1 MKKFILNQLRNMPK
15 IGIMNPKEAPE
26 IIGQALLRLK
36 PLQFCNGQIY
46 VRLDTHYQCATMDE
60 AKDII
65 CYLLSPDDCVLV
77 SSTKINE
84 TLLRI
89 MRHPHLQIDMQS
101 AFKKHQMELNLKNG
115 VYDIQTQRLRE
126 KKPDDI
132 FDYVL
137 DFNYKPN
144 SDILAAPNF
153 RKYIQTSVREENQD
167 CLLRS
172 TGYVLSS
179 LTQGKMALLLLGKPS
194 TGKSVYM
201 NFLASAVPAELVTT
215 ERFHTMA
222 SERAKASYAGK
233 RLNLAREANQQPMK
247 HEDGFKS
254 LISCEDTSGRLLYE
268 NTKTIHPHL
277 KFVIGANNDLVFA
290 HPDEAVYNRLVVI
303 RFTQEI
309 PEEQK
314 DIHLEENLIA
324 EKDIILSTAIDT
336 LKDLIASNYDF
347 QMADDAKEYI
357 AHKKLELNSPVEF
370 LKEKAV
376 LTPSGSVSST
386 ELFKTYT
393 YWCMSNDLKPVGRN
407 TFRSYVLGYHSAIL
421 SAKVG
426 TPDSQVRGYK
436 GITLKS
442 HTQEVQADE
451 NS

>member
-1 MKKFILNQLRNMPK
+1 MKKSILKKLK
-15 IGIMNPKEAPE
+15 IQTKINVMSPKEAPE
-26 IIGQALLRLK
+26 IIGQAMLNLKALR
-36 PLQFCNGQIY
+36 FCSGQIY
-46 VRLDTHYQCATMDE
+46 VKLDTHYQCITADE
-60 AKDII
+60 AQDII
-65 CYLLSPDDCVLV
+65 YYLIAPDNCIYIPSKKVH
-77 SSTKINE
+77 E
-84 TLLRI
+84 ALLRI
-89 MRHPHLQIDMQS
+89 MRHPYLQIDMQS

-126 KKPDDI
+126 RKPDDI

-137 DFNYKPN
+137 DFDYKSN
-144 SDILAAPNF
+144 SDITAARHF
-153 RKYIQTSVREENQD
+153 MKYIETSVREENQD

-309 PEEQK
+309 PEDQK

-324 EKDIILSTAIDT
+324 EKDIILSAAIDT

-347 QMADDAKEYI
+347 QMADDAKDYI

-407 TFRSYVLGYHSAIL
+407 TFRSYVLGFNPAIL

-436 GITLKS
+436 GIMLKS
-442 HTQEVQADE
+442 YTQEVQTDE